1 MHPSNGKKEA
11 ARPAPRSGPAKGG
24 VWGCLVAILRQRCP
38 RCRTGRMF
46 RGLFEMND
54 PCPVC
59 GLPFQRE
66 EGYFLGAMY
75 FSYALASAFLIAS
88 YFITAALL
96 PDWDTRLIPLVA
108 TLPFLPLVPLIVRYS
123 RVLWIY
129 FDRGVARRSLPIG
142 AYEKSRLEGPP
153 GRDTGRGSKHW
164 GDARD

>member
-1 MHPSNGKKEA
+1 MEPINGKMPA
-11 ARPAPRSGPAKGG
+11 APPAGSPKAGAWST
-24 VWGCLVAILRQRCP
+24 LVAILRQRCP

-75 FSYALASAFLIAS
+75 FSYGLACAFLIGS
-88 YFITAALL
+88 YFIVAALV
-96 PDWDTRLIPLVA
+96 PHWDTRLIALLA
-108 TLPFLPLVPLIVRYS
+108 TLPFLPLAPLVVRYS

-129 FDRGVARRSLPIG
+129 FDRGVGSRALPIG
-142 AYEKSRLEGPP
+142 AYEKSRLKERQADP
-153 GRDTGRGSKHW
+153 GGRQDGGHR
-164 GDARD
+164 A

>member
-1 MHPSNGKKEA
+1 MDRRTPGA
-11 ARPAPRSGPAKGG
+11 AEKAFAKRGF
-24 VWGCLVAILRQRCP
+24 WQCLCAILRQRCP

-59 GLPFQRE
+59 GLLFQRE

-88 YFITAALL
+88 YFTVAALV
-96 PDWDTRLIPLVA
+96 PDWDTRVIPLVA
-108 TLPFLPLVPLIVRYS
+108 TLPFLPLAPLVVRYS

-129 FDRGVARRSLPIG
+129 FDRGVGPRALPIG
-142 AYEKSRLEGPP
+142 TYEKARLKQSGEGGPTP
-153 GRDTGRGSKHW
+153 DQPASYTGI
-164 GDARD
+164 